1 MGENILQG
9 YPYSRVTRQPQ
20 EPGLYPAP
28 TGLEDRGGLK
38 VGRCPT
44 LVYVRPTAY
53 SVLPALSLVEAK
65 EVKTGHRPAKE
76 CTDTHTAG

>member
-28 TGLEDRGGLK
+28 TGLEDRGGAKSGAVPHFSVCKAYGLFSVTCPK
-38 VGRCPT
+38 PRRGARC
-44 LVYVRPTAY
+44 
-53 SVLPALSLVEAK
+53 
-65 EVKTGHRPAKE
+65 
-76 CTDTHTAG
+76 